1 MKLKNIIYYV
11 AILIIIFIFILF
23 ITLKHDTKTGNV
35 NRILSPNKLC
45 INFDNKTNCEVV
57 YINGIY
63 NFKQNETNLGFNKL
77 YYLALEENILK
88 YLNTNVKDKKI
99 ILKNYMKTKESDY
112 YGDIYIDNQNLAITL
127 LKNGLA
133 IIDPNCYKKYEY
145 SKYQDIYKVKN
156 NFDILKKHN
165 YYVLNTK
172 NNIYHKF
179 TCKYIFD
186 IKKPKI
192 IKDIRNYN
200 PCHNCILKDSIRQ
213 YKYKFIDEKCY
224 SDICFYYSNFIN
236 KERPSSNCD
245 TKMCKVVLNAINNAL
260 STIDI
265 AIFGYEN
272 VPDIEKAILNAQ
284 NKKNIKVRIVYDLNS
299 KNESYYNDTIKL
311 ISKIKYSTSDN
322 TDSKDDKLMH
332 NKFIIIDN
340 KEVIT
345 GSTNLTDSC
354 INGFNSNILV
364 YIKNKNVANAYL
376 TEFEQMYDG
385 KFHNK
390 KNLNNFENIK
400 MNNFDIN
407 IYFSPKYDVITNK
420 IIPLVKNSK
429 KNIYIP
435 IFYLTHKELITAL
448 IEAQKRNVNIFIL
461 MDATSANHKSS
472 KVDLLRKN
480 RIKVKVEN
488 MAGKMHTK
496 VMVIDEKYVI
506 LGSMNFSFA
515 GVNKNDENTIIFKDK
530 FIAKD
535 IINYFMYNWERID
548 EKWLYKI
555 PKPESLESINS
566 CCDGV
571 DNNYDGFIDK
581 ADKFCKLKH

>member
-1 MKLKNIIYYV
+1 MKLKNIIFNIL
-11 AILIIIFIFILF
+11 ILIIIFIFILF
-23 ITLKHDTKTGNV
+23 IALKNDTKTGDV
-35 NRILSPNKLC
+35 KQILSPNKLC

-57 YINGIY
+57 YINGILD
-63 NFKQNETNLGFNKL
+63 FKQKKANLGFNKL
-77 YYLALEENILK
+77 YYLALEHNIFE
-88 YLNTNVKDKKI
+88 YLNKNVKDKNI
-99 ILKNYMKTKESDY
+99 VLKNYKKTKDSDY

-127 LKNGLA
+127 LENGLA
-133 IIDPNCYKKYEY
+133 IIDSNCYKKYEY
-145 SKYQDIYKVKN
+145 SKYQNIYKVKN
-156 NFDILKKHN
+156 NFDILKENK
-165 YYVLNTK
+165 YYVLNMK
-172 NNIYHKF
+172 NNVYHKLDCRYAF
-179 TCKYIFD
+179 N
-186 IKKPKI
+186 IKKPKF
-192 IKDIRNYN
+192 IKDIKNYK
-200 PCHNCILKDSIRQ
+200 PCHNCILKDYSKK
-213 YKYKFIDEKCY
+213 YKYKLIEEKCY
-224 SDICFYYSNFIN
+224 SDICFYFSNFIN

-284 NKKNIKVRIVYDLNS
+284 NKRNIKVRIVYDLNS
-299 KNESYYNDTIKL
+299 KNESYYKDTLKL
-311 ISKIKYSTSDN
+311 ISKIKYSTPDN
-322 TDSKDDKLMH
+322 TNSKDDKLMH

-364 YIKNKNVANAYL
+364 YIKDKNVANAYL
-376 TEFEQMYDG
+376 TEFERMYEG
-385 KFHNK
+385 KFHK
-390 KNLNNFENIK
+390 EKQINNFENIK
-400 MNNFDIN
+400 MNNFDLSV
-407 IYFSPKYDVITNK
+407 YFSPKYDVIVNK

-435 IFYLTHKELITAL
+435 IFYLTHRELIKAL
-448 IEAQKRNVNIFIL
+448 IEARRRDVDIFIL

-472 KVDLLRKN
+472 KVDLMRN
-480 RIKVKVEN
+480 NNIKVKVEN

-496 VMVIDEKYVI
+496 AMVIDEKYVI

-515 GVNKNDENTIIFKDK
+515 GVNKNDENTLILKDK
-530 FIAKD
+530 LIAKD

-555 PKPESLESINS
+555 PKPESLDSINS

-571 DNNYDGFIDK
+571 DNNYDGYIDK
-581 ADKFCKLKH
+581 SDKFCKIRH